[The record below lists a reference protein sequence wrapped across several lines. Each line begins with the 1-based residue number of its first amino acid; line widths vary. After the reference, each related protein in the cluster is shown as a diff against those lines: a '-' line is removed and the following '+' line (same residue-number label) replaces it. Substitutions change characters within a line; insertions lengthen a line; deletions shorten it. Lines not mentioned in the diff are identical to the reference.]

1 MDPALKGGFMS
12 KSRKFLALLVAAAL
26 VLTLG
31 ALGGCTTEEDTTST
45 ETETETETTERA
57 AITGVADLGEGHKVG
72 VQSGTTGE
80 GWARENLEP
89 NGVEVVAYDDI
100 LLAFSALQAGD
111 VDGVINDL
119 PISQDV
125 VKDETR
131 GLEIVEEI
139 KTDETYGF
147 AFNKDDTVLRD
158 AVNWA
163 LAEVIA
169 DGTYDTIYETWFGVA
184 PTAYPEAQ
192 SGITEKPAGELPL
205 ITAGKIVVGSDTAF
219 PPFENVEGGET
230 VGFDVDLLN
239 AIGEKLGVDVEFKSY
254 KFDALITGVQAG
266 TEFDMVA
273 SAMTITDERKQ
284 SVDFSDPYIK
294 SDQSLAVKKAD

>member
-1 MDPALKGGFMS
+1 MG
-12 KSRKFLALLVAAAL
+12 KSRKFLVLLTVLAL
-26 VLTLG
+26 VFSMGMLS
-31 ALGGCTTEEDTTST
+31 GCV
-45 ETETETETTERA
+45 TETTDEGATDEGATEPA
-57 AITGVADLGEGHKVG
+57 AITGVADLGEGNKIG

-89 NGVEVVAYDDI
+89 QGVEIVAYDDI

-119 PISQDV
+119 PISQDI

-139 KTDETYGF
+139 QTDETYGF
-147 AFNKDDTVLRD
+147 AFNKEDSVLRD
-158 AVNWA
+158 AINWA

-169 DGTYDTIYETWFGVA
+169 EGAYDEIYETWFGAA
-184 PTAYPEAQ
+184 PMSYPEAE
-192 SGITEKPAGELPL
+192 SGATERPAGDLPL
-205 ITAGKIVVGSDTAF
+205 TTPGIIVIGSDTAY
-219 PPFENVEGGET
+219 PPFENVEGGEV
-230 VGFDVDLLN
+230 VGFDVDLMN
-239 AIGEKLGVDVEFKSY
+239 AIAEKLGVTIEFKSY

-266 TEFDMVA
+266 TEFDMIA

-284 SVDFSDPYIK
+284 SVDFSDPYIN
-294 SDQSLAVKKAD
+294 SNQSLAVKKAQ

>member
-1 MDPALKGGFMS
+1 MS
-12 KSRKFLALLVAAAL
+12 KSKKFLALFMAL
-26 VLTLG
+26 ALAFSMFALT
-31 ALGGCTTEEDTTST
+31 GCAGDEETTDTDTGS
-45 ETETETETTERA
+45 ETEAPAEETGGE
-57 AITGVADLGEGHKVG
+57 ITGVADLGEGDKVG

-80 GWARENLEP
+80 GWAKENLEP

-131 GLEIVEEI
+131 GLVIVEEI
-139 KTDETYGF
+139 TTDETYGF
-147 AFNKDDTVLRD
+147 AFNKDDAVLRD
-158 AVNWA
+158 SVNWA

-169 DGTYDTIYETWFGVA
+169 DGTYDTIYESWFGA
-184 PTAYPEAQ
+184 PPMSYPEAE
-192 SGITEKPAGELPL
+192 SGITEKPAGEMDL

-219 PPFENVEGGET
+219 PPFENVEGGEV
-230 VGFDVDLLN
+230 VGFDVDLMK

-284 SVDFSDPYIK
+284 SVDFSDPYIN
-294 SDQSLAVKKAD
+294 SNQSLAVKKAD

>member
-1 MDPALKGGFMS
+1 MGKS
-12 KSRKFLALLVAAAL
+12 KKFVALLVVFAL
-26 VLTLG
+26 
-31 ALGGCTTEEDTTST
+31 ALSMVALSGCETEGDTDTTEEG
-45 ETETETETTERA
+45 TERA
-57 AITGVADLGEGHKVG
+57 AITSTDDLGEGDKVG

-80 GWARENLEP
+80 GWAKENLEP
-89 NGVEVVAYDDI
+89 NGVEVVPYDDI

-119 PISQDV
+119 PISQDI

-147 AFNKDDTVLRD
+147 AFSKDDTVLRD
-158 AVNWA
+158 SVNWA

-169 DGTYDTIYETWFGVA
+169 DGTYDDIYEAWFGAA
-184 PTAYPEAQ
+184 PMSYPESE
-192 SGITEKPAGELPL
+192 SGITAKPAGAPAL
-205 ITAGKIVVGSDTAF
+205 ITAGKIIVGSDTAF

-230 VGFDVDLLN
+230 VGFDVDLMN
-239 AIGEKLGVDVEFKSY
+239 AIGEKLGLTVEFKSY
-254 KFDALITGVQAG
+254 KFDALITGLQAG
-266 TEFDMVA
+266 SEFDLVA

-284 SVDFSDPYIK
+284 SVDFSDPYIN
-294 SDQSLAVKKAD
+294 SNQSLAVKKAD